1 MFKKYKFSL
10 IFGLLAGLSF
20 PPLYFIV
27 FLPISLYYILNKT
40 IDSQNKKEAFIY
52 GLIFGFGYYLTQ
64 LYWISFALLVDIKS
78 FFWLM
83 PFAIS
88 AIPLTCAFF
97 IAFPFLLTYLVSQ
110 KTNNRLIISIGFS
123 LFYVF
128 FEYIRSFIFP
138 WNFFSYTI
146 GFSDTLPQFLAI
158 TNIYTFDFI
167 LIFFYCFLFILYKN
181 KSFQNK
187 KYIPIFI
194 LIPIFLFSFGYI
206 RLKNAKITKPS
217 KTFRMVQANI
227 PQTLKWDRLETE
239 KNLDKHFDLTL
250 SDGFDDIDIVV
261 WAESSIPDILTDKSV
276 LNGRFLQLKDKILI
290 TGAIRGE
297 VKNNTLDKMFN
308 SIFIIQNGKIL
319 NYYDKSI
326 LVPFGE
332 FIPFSKYLPFVK
344 KITQGSMEFSKGS
357 GNQTINIDGL
367 KVSPIICYEVIF
379 PNNIIDKNNRPDI
392 IVNLTNDGWFGN
404 SSGPYQ
410 HLIATK
416 FRAIENQLPIVR
428 VSNSGI
434 TAYINEYGVITKK
447 ISLSKTGILDY

>member
-1 MFKKYKFSL
+1 M
-10 IFGLLAGLSF
+10 
-20 PPLYFIV
+20 
-27 FLPISLYYILNKT
+27 
-40 IDSQNKKEAFIY
+40 
-52 GLIFGFGYYLTQ
+52 
-64 LYWISFALLVDIKS
+64 
-78 FFWLM
+78 
-83 PFAIS
+83 
-88 AIPLTCAFF
+88 
-97 IAFPFLLTYLVSQ
+97 
-110 KTNNRLIISIGFS
+110 
-123 LFYVF
+123 
-128 FEYIRSFIFP
+128 
-138 WNFFSYTI
+138 
-146 GFSDTLPQFLAI
+146 
-158 TNIYTFDFI
+158 
-167 LIFFYCFLFILYKN
+167 
-181 KSFQNK
+181 
-187 KYIPIFI
+187 
-194 LIPIFLFSFGYI
+194 
-206 RLKNAKITKPS
+206 
-217 KTFRMVQANI
+217 
-227 PQTLKWDRLETE
+227 
-239 KNLDKHFDLTL
+239 
-250 SDGFDDIDIVV
+250 
-261 WAESSIPDILTDKSV
+261 
-276 LNGRFLQLKDKILI
+276 QLKDKILI